1 MKLGDISDLKEATYK
16 TFENIFQFATN
27 TLENQTPIFVLEIF
41 AQKSESELYHLL
53 KSKTPYCNL
62 FNFLDFIEQIANT
75 INNKDARK
83 TISENKEILY
93 HMRKDEIM
101 SYMNMEDSEKEGFSK
116 VVLEMAKNFDFVTY
130 GEIQH
135 HKQLISFILKLKNLV
150 GFVGYDEDHQTVTY
164 LIPSTFIEQAYNN
177 ANNCADRFF
186 TFDIFCITI
195 GGNKIFHIQSELV
208 LEKKQFWLSCYTH
221 T

>member
-27 TLENQTPIFVLEIF
+27 TLENQTPIFVLEIL

-83 TISENKEILY
+83 TISESKE
-93 HMRKDEIM
+93 
-101 SYMNMEDSEKEGFSK
+101 N
-116 VVLEMAKNFDFVTY
+116 
-130 GEIQH
+130 
-135 HKQLISFILKLKNLV
+135 
-150 GFVGYDEDHQTVTY
+150 
-164 LIPSTFIEQAYNN
+164 
-177 ANNCADRFF
+177 
-186 TFDIFCITI
+186 
-195 GGNKIFHIQSELV
+195 
-208 LEKKQFWLSCYTH
+208 
-221 T
+221 